1 MVTKGLTCREL
12 AGLPKYCRATQGVL
26 CGALGSPNDSPR
38 AA

>member
-12 AGLPKYCRATQGVL
+12 AGLPKYCRATQGLL
-26 CGALGSPNDSPR
+26 CGAHGSPHDSTR